1 MVFLTIEKWPS
12 DQSQVEDEILTT
24 ENNSMGFFFA
34 FVLWGLA
41 KVNESEC
48 QHGLLVPDNCRI
60 MTLSLK
66 TRCQLDF
73 LKIGE
78 NHSDFA
84 SHKLITIFV

>member
-1 MVFLTIEKWPS
+1 M
-12 DQSQVEDEILTT
+12 
-24 ENNSMGFFFA
+24 
-34 FVLWGLA
+34 
-41 KVNESEC
+41 NESEC

-60 MTLSLK
+60 MTSSLR

-73 LKIGE
+73 MKIGE

>member
-1 MVFLTIEKWPS
+1 MKF
-12 DQSQVEDEILTT
+12 LTT
-24 ENNSMGFFFA
+24 ENNSMGFFA

-48 QHGLLVPDNCRI
+48 QHGLLVPDKCRI
-60 MTLSLK
+60 MTSSLK

-73 LKIGE
+73 MKIGE

>member
-12 DQSQVEDEILTT
+12 DQSQVEDEIFDHWKQY
-24 ENNSMGFFFA
+24 FFS

-48 QHGLLVPDNCRI
+48 QHGLLVHDNCRI
-60 MTLSLK
+60 MTSSLK

-73 LKIGE
+73 MKIGE